1 MKKQLVLKKAIDGGV
16 VVGFFVGLQYLTAIL
31 TQVILARILEPSH
44 FGVLAFVSMI
54 AFFFHHIGNIHG
66 DKYLVKVSNI
76 TQEKLNNV
84 FTLELI
90 LAFIVFIFVIIIA
103 PYIMGVLG
111 KTNQTIYVQFLAL
124 VFFHT
129 PLSRIKAMH
138 ERDLSFVKAYLPTLV
153 GQIMG
158 GTTAVVL
165 AMNGYGIWSLLWWR
179 VSTLFGEIVVLWSIS
194 SFRPKLSI
202 DKSIYK
208 DIVDYGKP
216 LLFSS
221 ILIYL
226 YGNYDYY
233 VVDKLTSVDQ
243 LGYYWLAFQISHY
256 FLNARTAINKV
267 IFPALSRLNETKDR
281 FNLFVAMTDVT
292 SFFYLIP
299 TTVILFFGDELITLI
314 FGIKWM
320 PAAILFKVFFVIVLF
335 KAIAGNIGPL
345 LHAEGNTKGDF
356 KLSIIGFVAIIPI
369 VYIATFYGGILG
381 AAFGIFIVGFIQI
394 IFGYSMFIKPVTGHG
409 FLYYLWKPI
418 IFMIF
423 LCSTVLLLNYFN
435 SGFLLKIFLFM
446 FSISLA
452 VILFYPILKLLYS
465 RLKANIFN

>member
-1 MKKQLVLKKAIDGGV
+1 MKKQLVLKKAINGGV
-16 VVGFFVGLQYLTAIL
+16 VVGSFVGLQYLTAIL

-44 FGVLAFVSMI
+44 FGLLAFVSMI
-54 AFFFHHIGNIHG
+54 AFFFHHVGNIHG
-66 DKYLVKVSNI
+66 DKYLVKVSKI

-103 PYIMGVLG
+103 PYIMEVLG

-158 GTTAVVL
+158 GATAVVL

-216 LLFSS
+216 LLLSS

-267 IFPALSRLNETKDR
+267 IFPALSRLNERKDR
-281 FNLFVAMTDVT
+281 FNLFVAMTDAT

-299 TTVILFFGDELITLI
+299 TIVILFFGDELITLI

-356 KLSIIGFVAIIPI
+356 QLSIIGFVAIIPV

-381 AAFGIFIVGFIQI
+381 AAFGIFIVGLIQI

-418 IFMIF
+418 IFMLFI
-423 LCSTVLLLNYFN
+423 CSTVLLLNYFN
-435 SGFLLKIFLFM
+435 SGFLFKIFLFII
-446 FSISLA
+446 SISLA
-452 VILFYPILKLLYS
+452 VIIFYPILKSLHS
-465 RLKANIFN
+465 QLKANIFN